1 MEFLASGIV
10 EAVQETVTSISKEFG
25 VDWHLLIAQAIN
37 FAVVAFLIWKFA
49 FKNILSTVK
58 EREEQIAD
66 SLKNAEKIKLQ
77 LEETDRKHEETLKDA
92 SVEAQKTVSQAREQA
107 KAHLENQR
115 EEAEK
120 QAEEIVRK
128 AREAMELEKQ
138 RVLEEAREE
147 VASLVV
153 MATSKVLGRE
163 LSADERDRFS
173 DAAARE
179 AKLSS
184 N

>member
-1 MEFLASGIV
+1 MIEILSSAGGLEQTIHGIT
-10 EAVQETVTSISKEFG
+10 EKFG
-25 VDWHLLIAQAIN
+25 VNWHLLIAQAVN
-37 FAVVAFLIWKFA
+37 FTVVAFLIWRFA
-49 FKNILSTVK
+49 FKGILSSVK

-77 LEETDRKHEETLKDA
+77 LEETDRKQEETLKDA
-92 SVEAQKTVSQAREQA
+92 SVEAQKTVAQARDQA
-107 KAHLENQR
+107 KAHLESQR
-115 EEAEK
+115 EEAET
-120 QAEEIVRK
+120 QAADIVSK
-128 AREAMELEKQ
+128 ARDAMKLEKQ

-147 VASLVV
+147 IASLVV
-153 MATSKVLGRE
+153 MATSRVLGRE
-163 LSADERDRFS
+163 LNTDERDRFS

>member
-1 MEFLASGIV
+1 MEILASGF
-10 EAVQETVTSISKEFG
+10 EETVQGISDTFG
-25 VDWHLLIAQAIN
+25 VDWHLLVAQAIN
-37 FAVVAFLIWKFA
+37 FAIVAFLIWKFA
-49 FKNILSTVK
+49 FKGILDTVK
-58 EREEQIAD
+58 EREEQISD

-107 KAHLENQR
+107 KVHLESQR

>member
-1 MEFLASGIV
+1 MEILASGI
-10 EAVQETVTSISKEFG
+10 EETVKGISNTFG
-25 VDWHLLIAQAIN
+25 VDWHLLVAQAIN
-37 FAVVAFLIWKFA
+37 FAIVAFLIWKFA
-49 FKNILSTVK
+49 FKGILDTVK
-58 EREEQIAD
+58 EREEQISD

-107 KAHLENQR
+107 KVHLENQR

-163 LSADERDRFS
+163 LSADECDRFS

-184 N
+184 K

>member
-1 MEFLASGIV
+1 MIEILSSAGGLEETIQGIT
-10 EAVQETVTSISKEFG
+10 ETFG
-25 VDWHLLIAQAIN
+25 VDWHLLVAQAIN
-37 FAVVAFLIWKFA
+37 FAIVAFLIWKFA
-49 FKNILSTVK
+49 FKGILSTIK

-66 SLKNAEKIKLQ
+66 SLKNADKIKLQ
-77 LEETDRKHEETLKDA
+77 LEETERKQEETLKDA
-92 SVEAQKTVSQAREQA
+92 SVEAQKTASQAREQA

-115 EEAEK
+115 KEAER
-120 QAEEIVRK
+120 QAEEIISK
-128 AREAMELEKQ
+128 AHEAMKLEKQ

-147 VASLVV
+147 IASLVV
-153 MATSKVLGRE
+153 MTTSKVLGRE
-163 LSADERDRFS
+163 LEVEERTRFS

>member
-1 MEFLASGIV
+1 MEILASGF
-10 EAVQETVTSISKEFG
+10 EETVQGISDTFG
-25 VDWHLLIAQAIN
+25 VDWHLLVAQAIN
-37 FAVVAFLIWKFA
+37 FAIVAFLIWKFA
-49 FKNILSTVK
+49 FKGILDTVK
-58 EREEQIAD
+58 EREEQISD

-107 KAHLENQR
+107 KVHLESQR

-163 LSADERDRFS
+163 LSVDERDRFS

>member
-1 MEFLASGIV
+1 MEILASGF
-10 EAVQETVTSISKEFG
+10 EETVQGISNTFG
-25 VDWHLLIAQAIN
+25 VDWHLLVAQAIN
-37 FAVVAFLIWKFA
+37 FAIVAFLIWKFA
-49 FKNILSTVK
+49 FKGILDTVK
-58 EREEQIAD
+58 EREEQISD

-107 KAHLENQR
+107 KVHLENQR

-163 LSADERDRFS
+163 LSVDERDRFS

>member
-1 MEFLASGIV
+1 MEILASGI
-10 EAVQETVTSISKEFG
+10 EETVQGISETFG
-25 VDWHLLIAQAIN
+25 VDWHLLVAQAIN
-37 FAVVAFLIWKFA
+37 FSIVAFLIWKFA
-49 FKNILSTVK
+49 FKGILSTVK
-58 EREEQIAD
+58 EREDQIAD
-66 SLKNAEKIKLQ
+66 SLKNADKIKLQ
-77 LEETDRKHEETLKDA
+77 LEETNRKQEETLKDA

-107 KAHLENQR
+107 KAHLEIQR

-128 AREAMELEKQ
+128 AHEAMKLEKQ

-147 VASLVV
+147 IARLVV
-153 MATSKVLGRE
+153 TTTSKVLGRE
-163 LSADERDRFS
+163 LGEEESTRFS
-173 DAAARE
+173 AAAARE